1 MYCLVRSTRRLLP
14 RPPRPLPFLVRQ
26 RGPLGPRRLR
36 ITDLERGDTATVLE
50 IFNGMSE
57 TSRFRRFHTGQPAMA
72 PRMMRRLADI
82 DPGCHVAHI
91 ALLDGRP
98 VGLVR
103 WIRFPGQPDVA
114 DLALEVIDDA
124 HGRGVGRAL
133 VRRAAASASA
143 AGITDFLAYIAV
155 GNRSVRDWATAR
167 GAVTDPEDD
176 AAMRLPVT
184 ALIPHRRGRVRALPR
199 QRRG

>member
-1 MYCLVRSTRRLLP
+1 MSCIVRSSRRLLP
-14 RPPRPLPFLVRQ
+14 LPAALQQRVLPR
-26 RGPLGPRRLR
+26 PRRLR
-36 ITDLERGDTATVLE
+36 ITDLEPGDTATVLE

-72 PRMMRRLADI
+72 PRMMRRLADV
-82 DPGCHVAHI
+82 DPGCHVAHV

-114 DLALEVIDDA
+114 DLAVEVVDDA

-143 AGITDFLAYIAV
+143 AGITDFLADIAV
-155 GNRSVRDWATAR
+155 SNRSVREWATAR
-167 GAVTDPEDD
+167 GAVSDSEDD
-176 AAMRLPVT
+176 SAMRLPVT
-184 ALIPHRRGRVRALPR
+184 ALIPTRRGRVRTLPR
-199 QRRG
+199 QRRP